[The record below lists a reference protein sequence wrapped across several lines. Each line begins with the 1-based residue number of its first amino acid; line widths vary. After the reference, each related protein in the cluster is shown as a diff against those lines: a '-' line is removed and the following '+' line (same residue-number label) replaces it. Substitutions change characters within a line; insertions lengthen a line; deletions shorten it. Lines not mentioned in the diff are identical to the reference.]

1 LFLKDQQS
9 LPMKI
14 EDYIKKHLEESIKV
28 KEIVIKNCLGSIRKA
43 SEAVFETYYKQGGA
57 VFLFGNGGSA
67 SDAEHIAEEL
77 LNRLKN
83 YRIPISAYALTSQPA
98 ILTGI
103 ANDFGFEKVFS
114 RQLEALATPKDL
126 VIGLSTSGNSPNV
139 LDGIRLAKMRGI
151 TTVGMTGKN
160 GGRLAKM
167 TDIIIKVP
175 SNDTSL
181 IQEAHTSIG
190 HIICAV
196 VEEMLFGERGFDD

>member
-1 LFLKDQQS
+1 
-9 LPMKI
+9 MKI
-14 EDYIKKHLEESIKV
+14 EDYIRKHLENSIKV
-28 KEIVIKNCLGSIRKA
+28 KEMTIKHCLGPIKEA
-43 SEAVFETYYKQGGA
+43 SEAVFETYYKKGGA

-126 VIGLSTSGNSPNV
+126 AIGLSTSGNSPNV
-139 LDGIRLAKMRGI
+139 LGGVRLAKMRGI
-151 TTVGMTGKN
+151 TTIGMTGKN
-160 GGRLAKM
+160 GGKLAKM
-167 TDIIIKVP
+167 VDIAIKVP
-175 SNDTSL
+175 SSDSSL
-181 IQEAHTSIG
+181 IQETHTSIG
-190 HIICAV
+190 HIICSV
-196 VEEMLFGERGFDD
+196 VEEMLFGERGFEE

>member
-1 LFLKDQQS
+1 
-9 LPMKI
+9 MKI
-14 EDYIKKHLEESIKV
+14 KDFVRKHLEESIKV
-28 KEIVIKNCLGSIRKA
+28 ETLVIDNCLDSVKEVAI
-43 SEAVFETYYKQGGA
+43 AVFETYYKKGGA

-67 SDAEHIAEEL
+67 SCAEHIAEEL

-126 VIGLSTSGNSPNV
+126 VVGLSTSGNSPNV
-139 LDGIRLAKMRGI
+139 LEGIRLAKLRNI
-151 TTVGMTGKN
+151 KTTGMTGKN
-160 GGRLAKM
+160 GGKLAKM
-167 TDIIIKVP
+167 VDIAIQVP
-175 SNDTSL
+175 TNDVSL

-190 HIICAV
+190 HIICSV
-196 VEEMLFGERGFDD
+196 VEEMLFGERGFEE